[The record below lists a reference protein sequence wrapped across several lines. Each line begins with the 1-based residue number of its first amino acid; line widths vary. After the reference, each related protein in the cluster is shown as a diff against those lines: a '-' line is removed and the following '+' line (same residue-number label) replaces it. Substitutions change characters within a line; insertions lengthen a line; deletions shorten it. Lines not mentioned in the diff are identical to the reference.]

1 MLVFAYSFLMC
12 LLHSLWQAGILYV
25 LYAGAAKTILS
36 KASPV
41 SRRNLLLLAIT
52 LQLIIS
58 TISFLLYYFQ
68 PATELAALQL
78 SAYLPGTE
86 SIFYT
91 ASPWLMAA
99 YFIILAIR
107 TTNILLSWYRFRQ
120 LYKTGLQKP
129 SAGLKVF
136 TMLTAHRLGIRKKV
150 QVWLS
155 NTISTPVVFGY
166 FKPVILLP
174 MALVNQLSLQ
184 QAEALVV
191 HELTHIKVNDY
202 LLNWFL
208 SAIEIIFFF
217 NPFVQKLCSHAK
229 LEREK
234 HCDTNVLYFGSNALL
249 YAETLLLAAKIQRER
264 KNWQLAAVGNK
275 KILLQRIRFFTG
287 TDVYHFSKRKASLA
301 LAPLIAVSFMSV
313 MAVLML
319 LPLQQQSKVVAIA
332 TLVRPDASTIEN
344 QVYSL
349 PSPPQLPKIPIAA
362 TTTEVAKA
370 KAISRK
376 INTGVNAAIKPLLT
390 EIPVTAE
397 GMLNVTFDNN
407 ELDREVIIEEQA
419 SGSKSKSLKVYI
431 LGFKNGQWVLTP
443 KWVATSQRI
452 LVDTNL
458 LKKDSLYI
466 RMEQ

>member
-1 MLVFAYSFLMC
+1 MPLFAYSFLLC

-25 LYAGAAKTILS
+25 LYAAAGKTLLRQ
-36 KASPV
+36 ASPV
-41 SRRNLLLLAIT
+41 SRRNLLLLAIA
-52 LQLIIS
+52 LQLITS

-78 SAYLPGTE
+78 SVYLPTTA
-86 SIFYT
+86 SLFYT
-91 ASPWLMAA
+91 ASPWLIGA
-99 YFIILAIR
+99 YFIMLAIR
-107 TTNILLSWYRFRQ
+107 TTNIFFSWYRFRQ
-120 LYKTGLQKP
+120 MYKTGLQKP

-150 QVWLS
+150 QLWLS
-155 NTISTPVVFGY
+155 HTITTPVVFGY
-166 FKPVILLP
+166 LKPVILLP
-174 MALVNQLSLQ
+174 VALVNQLSLQ

-208 SAIEIIFFF
+208 SAIEVIFFF
-217 NPFVQKLCSHAK
+217 NPFVLKLCSHAK

-249 YAETLLLAAKIQRER
+249 YAETLLLAAKIQREK

-287 TDVYHFSKRKASLA
+287 SDVYHFSKRKASLA
-301 LAPLIAVSFMSV
+301 LAPLIAVSFISV

-319 LPLQQQSKVVAIA
+319 IPSQQQNKAAA
-332 TLVRPDASTIEN
+332 TASLASPFTTIEN
-344 QVYSL
+344 KVFNL
-349 PSPPQLPKIPIAA
+349 PTPPQLPEKTIAA
-362 TTTEVAKA
+362 NVKKIAAAKESSLTLKTEVA
-370 KAISRK
+370 
-376 INTGVNAAIKPLLT
+376 AAIQPRLS

-397 GMLNVTFDNN
+397 DMLNVAFNN
-407 ELDREVIIEEQA
+407 SELEREVIIEEQI

-431 LGFKNGQWVLTP
+431 LSFKNGQWVITP
-443 KWVATSQRI
+443 KWLATSQRVLI
-452 LVDTNL
+452 DTNL
-458 LKKDSLYI
+458 IKKDSLYL